1 MKTVDMVISEWTN
14 EEREKLKDLIE
25 ECRRRE
31 IELIENSMACKE
43 NLIKLNESLVV
54 LFTKSGEIKEK
65 TEKLADDLLG
75 TYQHFYRKKIRLS

>member
-43 NLIKLNESLVV
+43 NLIKLNESLVL
-54 LFTKSGEIKEK
+54 LFTKSCEIKEK
-65 TEKLADDLLG
+65 TEKLPDDLLG
-75 TYQHFYRKKIRLS
+75 TYQHFYNKKMPLS